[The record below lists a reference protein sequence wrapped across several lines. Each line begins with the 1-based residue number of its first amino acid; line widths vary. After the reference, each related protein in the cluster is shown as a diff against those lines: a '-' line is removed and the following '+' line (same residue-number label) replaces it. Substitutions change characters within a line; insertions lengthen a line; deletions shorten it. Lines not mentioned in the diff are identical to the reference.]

1 MRFDNVRV
9 LGEDFKFRTGSVTV
23 SDGVFSDKPD
33 CARRD
38 CSGLMM
44 LPGLVDIHTHGALG
58 FDNMDETLEAQRK
71 IGRFMLENGVTTFLP
86 TIMTETR
93 ERLVGAAKNIASA
106 IKCGTGG
113 ARIGGIYMEGPYFS
127 PKYKG
132 AQCEDFLRDPDFDEF
147 CEINE
152 ASDGIVRVVSLAPE
166 RSGAAEFIKKASGV
180 CRVAMG
186 HTDADFDSATAAIAA
201 GATVL
206 THTFN
211 AMRPLKHREPNAIG
225 AALGGEVMCECI
237 ADGKHVAPTVVKIL
251 YNAVGADRL
260 VLISDSLRCAGLP
273 DGNYTMADGREIVVK
288 NSLAYLTDGTIAG
301 SSAKLFDCVKN
312 AVSFGIPLED
322 AVKVASLN
330 PARAAGIDN
339 VCGVIKEGR
348 AADFLLVDENLELKN
363 VYIGGEC
370 FL

>member
-38 CSGLMM
+38 CGGLMM
-44 LPGLVDIHTHGALG
+44 LPGLVDIHTHGTLG

-152 ASDGIVRVVSLAPE
+152 ASGGIVRVVSLAPE
-166 RSGAAEFIKKASGV
+166 RAGAAEFIKKASGV

-237 ADGKHVAPTVVKIL
+237 ADGKHVAPMVVKIL

-260 VLISDSLRCAGLP
+260 VLISDSLRCAGLS

-322 AVKVASLN
+322 AVKAASLN

>member
-1 MRFDNVRV
+1 MIFENVKV
-9 LGEDFKFRTGSVTV
+9 LGADFKFRTRSVTV
-23 SDGVFSDKPD
+23 ADGVFSDKPD
-33 CARRD
+33 CVRRD
-38 CSGLMM
+38 CTGLMM

-58 FDNMDETLEAQRK
+58 FDNMDESLEAQRK

-93 ERLVGAAKNIASA
+93 ERLVASAKNIAEA

-152 ASDGIVRVVSLAPE
+152 ASGNIIRVVSLAPE
-166 RSGAAEFIKKASGV
+166 RKGAEEFIKKVSKI
-180 CRVAMG
+180 CSVAIG
-186 HTDADFDSATAAIAA
+186 HSDADYESASRAIDA
-201 GATVL
+201 GAAVL

-225 AALGGEVMCECI
+225 AAMEKNVMCECI
-237 ADGKHVAPTVVKIL
+237 GDGKHVAPAVVKIL

-260 VLISDSLRCAGLP
+260 VLISDSLRCAGLA
-273 DGNYTMADGREIVVK
+273 DGKYTMADGREITVE
-288 NSLAYLTDGTIAG
+288 NSLAYLADGTIAG

-312 AVSFGIPLED
+312 AVAFGIPLED
-322 AVKVASLN
+322 AVKAASLN
-330 PARAAGIDN
+330 PARAAGIDD
-339 VCGVIKEGR
+339 VCGVIEEGR
-348 AADFLLVDENLELKN
+348 AADFLLVDEKLELKN
-363 VYIGGEC
+363 VYLGGEC